1 MSWFLRCNVMTESKK
16 KKLLLSV
23 VFCVLPFCLLIL
35 FCGLLWGTLISMCYV
50 LFLFL
55 NLWVKKR
62 ISWNADHM
70 FSDID
75 RNYDYLLIGEPW
87 DYSDLKGRV
96 IAFFSPNRSLLSS
109 FELTRRL
116 YSLLR
121 EETGTLIISC
131 EERSITSQQLSVLD
145 IPYLHEIQLYQY
157 RIGKSKLKKYF
168 PFLFAP
174 LATLKFIFAKKC
186 KEQSVISTDVC
197 PQLRDFCK
205 ERNIKLKIINTK

>member
-1 MSWFLRCNVMTESKK
+1 MSWFLKCNVMTESKK
-16 KKLLLSV
+16 KKLLLSG
-23 VFCVLPFCLLIL
+23 VFCVLLFCLLIL
-35 FCGLLWGTLISMCYV
+35 FCGLLLGTLISMCCV
-50 LFLFL
+50 LFLLL
-55 NLWVKKR
+55 NLWIKIR

-70 FSDID
+70 FSDIG

-96 IAFFSPNRSLLSS
+96 IAFFSPDRSLLSS
-109 FELTRRL
+109 YELTRRL

-121 EETGTLIISC
+121 EDTGTLIISC
-131 EERSITSQQLSVLD
+131 GKRSITSQNISVLD

-157 RIGKSKLKKYF
+157 HIGKSKLKKYF

-186 KEQSVISTDVC
+186 KEKSVISTDIC
-197 PQLRDFCK
+197 PQMRDFCN